1 MIPVGEPYRPAGTF
15 DAKSI
20 LITTIL
26 GTTAGM
32 IGAALVWLWER
43 SPIPTLV
50 LLTPMIQGAGVGLV
64 MTFAIGR
71 LRLRNP
77 WIVGVV
83 GFACG
88 LLSAVLVHYG
98 HYLNMATEIAA
109 EARSQISQDKT
120 IPEGERT
127 SLLAKLDADPA
138 AFGEAMIVNQTQ
150 HSGFL
155 GSLLLR
161 NEQGVTIKSS
171 VVTGTFLWILWGGEA
186 LAVAVI
192 ASMMAAGRAAAP
204 FCEDCGY
211 WCDSHPD
218 LLTLGGSSGA
228 PLVEAIRNDSPSQIA
243 ALRAVPWVDDGSG
256 SVSVSLTACPGCD
269 QSFADVKHQV
279 KKRKETKVKSLL
291 AQLRVSP
298 EVAHAIRFAPE
309 PAEAG
314 HDEAPEKGEAKLA
327 EGWEAE

>member
-88 LLSAVLVHYG
+88 LFSAVLVHYG
-98 HYLNMATEIAA
+98 HYLNMAREIAA
-109 EARSQISQDKT
+109 EARTQISQEKT

-127 SLLAKLDADPA
+127 ALLAKLDSDPA
-138 AFGEAMIVNQTQ
+138 AYGDEVIARHTQ
-150 HSGFL
+150 HSGFV
-155 GSLLLR
+155 GSLIWR
-161 NEQGVTIKSS
+161 NEQGVMIKNSA
-171 VVTGTFLWILWGGEA
+171 VTGVFLWILWGGEA

-218 LLTLGGSSGA
+218 LLTLGGSAGA
-228 PLVEAIRNDSPSQIA
+228 PLVEALRNDSPSQIH
-243 ALRAVPWVDDGSG
+243 ALRAAPWVDDGSG
-256 SVSVSLTACPGCD
+256 SVSVSLSACPGCD

-279 KKRKETKVKSLL
+279 KKKKETKVKSLL
-291 AQLRVSP
+291 AQHRVSP
-298 EVAHAIRFAPE
+298 EVAHAIRLAPE
-309 PAEAG
+309 PAEAE
-314 HDEAPEKGEAKLA
+314 HNQTPEEGEAKLA
-327 EGWEAE
+327 QGSDAE